1 MLVRLRTT
9 GPTTS
14 NFIAYSRH
22 GTEQGSLL
30 ANEIGVTDQVVPLD
44 FGARPAAGTTAFQ
57 VRSDTSWEITLIPL
71 SATGTFGKGRT
82 IGESRST
89 VWHYVGAAG
98 TARLTNNATTGNFIV
113 VAYNADTGYS
123 DLLVNEIGPFD
134 GHVPIKAR
142 QYLEIKSDGPWAIIV
157 N

>member
-1 MLVRLRTT
+1 
-9 GPTTS
+9 
-14 NFIAYSRH
+14 
-22 GTEQGSLL
+22 LL

-44 FGARPAAGTTAFQ
+44 FGAPPAPRTTAFP
-57 VRSDTSWEITLIPL
+57 VGSDTSWEITLVPL
-71 SATGTFGKGRT
+71 SATGTFGKDRT

-123 DLLVNEIGPFD
+123 GLLVNEIGAFD
-134 GHVPIKAR
+134 GRVPIKAN
-142 QYLEIKSDGPWAIIV
+142 QYLEIKFDGPWAITV
-157 N
+157 V